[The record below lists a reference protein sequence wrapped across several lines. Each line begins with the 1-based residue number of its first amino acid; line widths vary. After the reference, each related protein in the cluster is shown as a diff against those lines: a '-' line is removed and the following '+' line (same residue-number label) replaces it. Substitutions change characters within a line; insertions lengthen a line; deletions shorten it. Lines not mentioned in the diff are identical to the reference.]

1 MDDTSNKNDC
11 DERWMRFRYSDDKRQ
26 QENHHVVIYFFHY
39 LLSLFDSIAFSLGVF
54 VQLLIQYNILDQSC
68 TDFTPDMYWK
78 VRSSNAWYIRILRM
92 LLPVVET
99 VLIDIG
105 LLP

>member
-39 LLSLFDSIAFSLGVF
+39 LLSLFDSIAFPWVYLYSYLYK
-54 VQLLIQYNILDQSC
+54 YNILDQSC

-78 VRSSNAWYIRILRM
+78 VRSSNAWCIRILRM

-99 VLIDIG
+99 ALIDIG